1 MIMAMV
7 TLQSAAERDAAH
19 AAASGEKKDPFAG
32 MTLLTAEGQQPRAK
46 AAIEIT
52 KNALKRIRAAMA
64 KEGVSPE
71 QGGLR
76 VGIQGG
82 GCSGLR
88 YNIRFDSQPRE
99 RDRVYDFDGVRVFV
113 DPKSFIYLHGMV
125 LDYEGRVLMK
135 GFACGIQNSSKCGGD
150 V

>member
-1 MIMAMV
+1 
-7 TLQSAAERDAAH
+7 AAERGAAH
-19 AAASGEKKDPFAG
+19 AAASGVKKDPFAG

-76 VGIQGG
+76 VGLQGS
-82 GCSGLR
+82 GCSGWS
-88 YNIRFDSQPRE
+88 YSIRFESQPRE
-99 RDRVYDFDGVRVFV
+99 RDRVFVF
-113 DPKSFIYLHGMV
+113 G
-125 LDYEGRVLMK
+125 EG
-135 GFACGIQNSSKCGGD
+135 AET
-150 V
+150 